1 MCDAVFCKRYRKDC
15 AASASED
22 PTIRK
27 MNHKQKV
34 ILAGGSGF
42 LGRALAKQLT
52 QSGYD
57 VVVLTRRLGASVA
70 SARVA
75 YWDGVT
81 KGAWCAEL
89 EGAEALINLAGRS
102 VDCRYTAQNRRLI
115 LESRLKSTRILA
127 LAIKD
132 CTAPP
137 QIWVNAASATI
148 YADTRGDAPA
158 NTESDGVIG
167 EGFSVGVCREW
178 EAEFNRW
185 TLPATKQVCLR
196 VAITL
201 GADGGAM
208 VPLLNLAKLG
218 LGGRQG
224 DGQQWVSW
232 LHVDDFC
239 GLVEAVIE
247 GRLTGSIYN
256 CAAPQPVKNGEF
268 MQAIR
273 EAVGGLARYVGL
285 PTPTFL
291 LKIGAFLI
299 RTETELVLKSRKVA
313 PENLIQE
320 GYEFTYPEITEAM
333 AAIVARGEKEELPK
347 RAFMEA

>member
-1 MCDAVFCKRYRKDC
+1 
-15 AASASED
+15 
-22 PTIRK
+22 
-27 MNHKQKV
+27 MNHKPKI

-42 LGRALAKQLT
+42 LGRALARQLT
-52 QSGYD
+52 QAGYD
-57 VVVLTRRLGASVA
+57 VVVLTRRLGASA
-70 SARVA
+70 ANARVA
-75 YWDGVT
+75 HWDGVT

-89 EGAEALINLAGRS
+89 EGAHAVINLAGRS
-102 VDCRYTAQNRRLI
+102 VDCRYTPKNRRLI

-132 CTAPP
+132 CARPP
-137 QIWVNAASATI
+137 KLWVNAASATI
-148 YADTRGDAPA
+148 YADTRGEALA
-158 NTESDGVIG
+158 NTETGGAIG

-224 DGQQWVSW
+224 DGRQWVSW

-239 GLVEAVIE
+239 GIVEAAIE
-247 GRLTGSIYN
+247 GQLKGSLYN
-256 CAAPQPVKNGEF
+256 CAAPQPLKNLEF
-268 MQAIR
+268 MRAIR
-273 EAVGGLARYVGL
+273 EAVGGLALYVGL
-285 PTPTFL
+285 PTPRFL

-299 RTETELVLKSRKVA
+299 RTETELVLKSRKVSA
-313 PENLIQE
+313 ENLIQE
-320 GYEFTYPEITEAM
+320 GYEFKYPQLAG
-333 AAIVARGEKEELPK
+333 AVQAIVARAEK
-347 RAFMEA
+347 RASPNQRLVEA

>member
-1 MCDAVFCKRYRKDC
+1 MKNRK
-15 AASASED
+15 
-22 PTIRK
+22 
-27 MNHKQKV
+27 KV

-42 LGRALAKQLT
+42 LGRALARQLS
-52 QSGYD
+52 QAGYE
-57 VVVLTRRLGASVA
+57 VVVLTRRLGAVVA
-70 SARVA
+70 NARIA
-75 YWDGVT
+75 FWDGVT

-89 EGAEALINLAGRS
+89 DGAHAVINLAGRS
-102 VDCRYTAQNRRLI
+102 VDCRYTSTNRRLI

-132 CTAPP
+132 CVTPP
-137 QIWVNAASATI
+137 KIWVNAASATI

-158 NTESDGVIG
+158 NTESCGVIG

-208 VPLLNLAKLG
+208 VPLLTLAKCG
-218 LGGRQG
+218 LGGHQG
-224 DGQQWVSW
+224 GGQQWVSW

-239 GLVEAVIE
+239 GIVAAVIE
-247 GRLTGSIYN
+247 GRLTGSLYN
-256 CAAPQPVKNGEF
+256 CAAPQALRNVAF
-268 MQAIR
+268 MRAIR

-285 PTPTFL
+285 PTPKL
-291 LKIGAFLI
+291 LLAIGAFLI

-313 PENLIQE
+313 PDHLLQE
-320 GYEFTYPEITEAM
+320 GYQFKYPQLAG
-333 AAIVARGEKEELPK
+333 ALQAIVARAAAQASPNRRLV
-347 RAFMEA
+347 EA

>member
-1 MCDAVFCKRYRKDC
+1 
-15 AASASED
+15 
-22 PTIRK
+22 
-27 MNHKQKV
+27 MNNKPKV

-42 LGRALAKQLT
+42 LGRALAKQLSL
-52 QSGYD
+52 SGYE

-70 SARVA
+70 NARVA
-75 YWDGVT
+75 YWDGET

-89 EGAEALINLAGRS
+89 EGVEAVINLAGRS
-102 VDCRYTAQNRRLI
+102 VDCRYTLKNRRLI
-115 LESRLKSTRILA
+115 LETRLKSTRILA

-132 CTAPP
+132 CANPP
-137 QIWVNAASATI
+137 KRWVNAASATI
-148 YADTRGDAPA
+148 YADTRGEVPA
-158 NTESDGVIG
+158 NTEADGVIG

-185 TLPATKQVCLR
+185 TLPATKQICLR

-208 VPLLNLAKLG
+208 VPLMNLARFG

-224 DGQQWVSW
+224 DGRQWVSW

-239 GLVEAVIE
+239 GIVESVIE
-247 GRLTGSIYN
+247 GRLNGNLYN
-256 CAAPQPVKNGEF
+256 CAAPEPLKNFEF
-268 MQAIR
+268 MKTIR
-273 EAVGGLARYVGL
+273 QAVGGLARYVGL
-285 PTPTFL
+285 PTPKFL
-291 LKIGAFLI
+291 LKIGAFII

-320 GYEFTYPEITEAM
+320 GYELKYTQFAAAM
-333 AAIVARGEKEELPK
+333 AAIVNRAEKNALPN
-347 RAFMEA
+347 RALVEA